1 MSKAIPLPHAEN
13 YRYPKINQAAMFL
26 CIMYHYYNGYVCT
39 PIGMFMAYVLHIS
52 CKDTNTIKYVC
63 ISPQKVE
70 HVGCPKSK
78 SIGQDALRVCWIPT
92 ASQVPHLSKAIPP
105 THALH
110 GRNLSSL
117 SVPTEIVPLWNDDLL
132 VSLFHLEFGKLYIY
146 KCCVYA
152 VL

>member
-1 MSKAIPLPHAEN
+1 
-13 YRYPKINQAAMFL
+13 MF
-26 CIMYHYYNGYVCT
+26 
-39 PIGMFMAYVLHIS
+39 FIS
-52 CKDTNTIKYVC
+52 PVKDTNTIQYVC

-70 HVGCPKSK
+70 HVGCAKSK

-117 SVPTEIVPLWNDDLL
+117 SVPMEIVPLWNDDLL

-146 KCCVYA
+146 INAACMLCCSY
-152 VL
+152 